1 MVTHSWRNKFTFLL
15 AALIADALNN
25 EKYDHIAQLLS
36 TRQFGKLVHALSR
49 ASKLDAA
56 YWICAFSVN
65 QHTGICATPPPTDS
79 TGQAISPCSCS
90 VPKHFDGDLSEMNKF
105 DDMMAFLKRVLRQ
118 RGQAKLEQVVAL
130 EKDFS
135 LLSRVWCI
143 AELVEAHELH
153 LQQAVK
159 MHSSASRDHCLDRLL
174 SLDVTQAEA
183 SFPADKDLVLGKIT
197 DVDAFNS
204 DLQKLLLHRL
214 ESFLHS
220 NSAKSC
226 ATLVDEVVLA
236 TVNVVI

>member
-1 MVTHSWRNKFTFLL
+1 MVKYKFFAEHDDTVASEHVAGYAYAATVNNGQQCIPSKMVTHSWRNKFTFLL

-90 VPKHFDGDLSEMNKF
+90 VPKHFDGDLSEAWSNEWNVFVSHRISLGPGRLSCSQQLVPQRVALPQEMNKF

-118 RGQAKLEQVVAL
+118 RGQARCV
-130 EKDFS
+130 
-135 LLSRVWCI
+135 
-143 AELVEAHELH
+143 
-153 LQQAVK
+153 
-159 MHSSASRDHCLDRLL
+159 
-174 SLDVTQAEA
+174 
-183 SFPADKDLVLGKIT
+183 
-197 DVDAFNS
+197 
-204 DLQKLLLHRL
+204 
-214 ESFLHS
+214 
-220 NSAKSC
+220 
-226 ATLVDEVVLA
+226 
-236 TVNVVI
+236 